1 MSSLFT
7 KILNKEIP
15 SEMVFENDNLFVIK
29 DINPEDTTHLLII
42 PKEEIDSINNLEEK
56 HKELMW
62 EMFLVAKKLAN
73 DLGLLDWYKLIVNA
87 WDYQEVPHIHMHLIS
102 RRG

>member
-15 SEMVFENDNLFVIK
+15 SEMVFENDTLFVIK
-29 DINPEDTTHLLII
+29 DVNPEDTTHLLII

-62 EMFLVAKKLAN
+62 EMFFVAKKLAN
-73 DLGLLDWYKLIVNA
+73 DLGLLDWYQLRVNA

>member
-29 DINPEDTTHLLII
+29 DVNPEDTTHLLII

-62 EMFLVAKKLAN
+62 EMFLVAKKLAT
-73 DLGLLDWYKLIVNA
+73 DLGLLDWYQLRVNV
-87 WDYQEVPHIHMHLIS
+87 WDYQEIPHIHMHLIS

>member
-15 SEMVFENDNLFVIK
+15 SEMVYENDNIFVIK

-62 EMFLVAKKLAN
+62 EMFFVAKKVAS
-73 DLGLLDWYKLIVNA
+73 DLGLLDWYQLRVNA

>member
-1 MSSLFT
+1 MATLFT

-15 SEMVFENDNLFVIK
+15 SEMVFENDALFVIK
-29 DINPEDTTHLLII
+29 DVNPEDTTHLLII
-42 PKEEIDSINNLEEK
+42 PKEEIDSVNNLEQK

-62 EMFLVAKKLAN
+62 EMFFVARKIAK
-73 DLGLLDWYKLIVNA
+73 DLWIAEWYKLIVNT

-102 RRG
+102 KRG

>member
-15 SEMVFENDNLFVIK
+15 SEMVFENDNIFVIK
-29 DINPEDTTHLLII
+29 DVNPEDTTHLLII

-62 EMFLVAKKLAN
+62 EMFFVAKKVAT
-73 DLGLLDWYKLIVNA
+73 DLGLLDWYQLRVNA

>member
-15 SEMVFENDNLFVIK
+15 SEMVFENDTLFVIK
-29 DINPEDTTHLLII
+29 DVNPEDTTHLLII

-73 DLGLLDWYKLIVNA
+73 DLGLLDWYKLIVNV
-87 WDYQEVPHIHMHLIS
+87 WDYQEIPHIHMHLIS

>member
-7 KILNKEIP
+7 RILNKEIP
-15 SEMVFENDNLFVIK
+15 SEMVYENENLFVIK

-42 PKEEIDSINNLEEK
+42 PKEEIESINNLEEK
-56 HKELMW
+56 HKELMGD
-62 EMFLVAKKLAN
+62 MFLTAKKIAKE
-73 DLGLLDWYKLIVNA
+73 LGINEGYKLIVNTG
-87 WDYQEVPHIHMHLIS
+87 DYQDIPHIHMHLIS

>member
-15 SEMVFENDNLFVIK
+15 SEMVFENDTLFVIK
-29 DINPEDTTHLLII
+29 DVNPEDTTHLLII

-56 HKELMW
+56 HKELM
-62 EMFLVAKKLAN
+62 
-73 DLGLLDWYKLIVNA
+73 
-87 WDYQEVPHIHMHLIS
+87 
-102 RRG
+102 

>member
-15 SEMVFENDNLFVIK
+15 SEMVFENDTLFVIK
-29 DINPEDTTHLLII
+29 DVNPEDTTHLLII

>member
-1 MSSLFT
+1 MSTLFT

-15 SEMVFENDNLFVIK
+15 SEMVYENENIFVIK
-29 DINPEDTTHLLII
+29 DVNPEDTTHLLII
-42 PKEEIDSINNLEEK
+42 PKEEIDSINNLEER

-62 EMFLVAKKLAN
+62 EMFFVAKEVARN
-73 DLGLLDWYKLIVNA
+73 LGLSDWYQLRVNA
-87 WDYQEVPHIHMHLIS
+87 WDYQEIPHIHMHLIS

>member
-29 DINPEDTTHLLII
+29 DVNPEDTTHLLII

-62 EMFLVAKKLAN
+62 EMFLVAKKLAT
-73 DLGLLDWYKLIVNA
+73 DLNLLDWYKLRVNV
-87 WDYQEVPHIHMHLIS
+87 WDYQDIPHIHMHLIS

>member
-15 SEMVFENDNLFVIK
+15 SEMVYENDNIFVIK
-29 DINPEDTTHLLII
+29 DVNPEDTTHLLII

-56 HKELMW
+56 HKGLIW
-62 EMFLVAKKLAN
+62 EMFFVAKKVAS
-73 DLGLLDWYKLIVNA
+73 DLGLLDWYQLRVNA